1 MSRHLGDVPIYAV
14 TASKETLGRVTL
26 FRNVIPYCMPANY
39 GPSDAPQATIDIKN
53 KMLEDDIVGE
63 DDLIIMTFGT
73 PMGESGGTNAMKIIR
88 AGDHLV

>member
-1 MSRHLGDVPIYAV
+1 
-14 TASKETLGRVTL
+14 
-26 FRNVIPYCMPANY
+26 
-39 GPSDAPQATIDIKN
+39 
-53 KMLEDDIVGE
+53 MLEDDIVGE